1 MNRRVEFEMTLIK
14 LCGNKNNSPE
24 TIDNSEFYDK
34 IKQLENKIN
43 SISAGNIPAPVKK
56 QSQSDVLT
64 ANNPVRDTEPIP
76 NVDIKNIKQED
87 MIVCSKWNEIVE
99 ELKNIKPDLA
109 GTLDGSYALTAGN
122 VIFITSKNRM
132 FVHVFKNFKE
142 NAIALSNAI
151 NTVLGQRYII
161 KARCDT
167 SVEEQKSM
175 AEQIIQKAINY
186 SIETAVDNNQ

>member
-1 MNRRVEFEMTLIK
+1 
-14 LCGNKNNSPE
+14 
-24 TIDNSEFYDK
+24 
-34 IKQLENKIN
+34 
-43 SISAGNIPAPVKK
+43 
-56 QSQSDVLT
+56 
-64 ANNPVRDTEPIP
+64 
-76 NVDIKNIKQED
+76 
-87 MIVCSKWNEIVE
+87 
-99 ELKNIKPDLA
+99 
-109 GTLDGSYALTAGN
+109 
-122 VIFITSKNRM
+122 M